1 MTPLWEVETSWIDDA
16 HTDSTNMCILYK
28 NLKDFLLSKPYRHW
42 KPYILAS
49 WSWKKDM
56 LQIVFVSPEK
66 KIKMAV
72 VEFPVVKEEEPVI
85 REWLKNHMPK
95 LWMI

>member
-1 MTPLWEVETSWIDDA
+1 
-16 HTDSTNMCILYK
+16 
-28 NLKDFLLSKPYRHW
+28 
-42 KPYILAS
+42 
-49 WSWKKDM
+49 M

-72 VEFPVVKEEEPVI
+72 VEFPVRKEEEPEI
-85 REWLKNHMPK
+85 RQWLKNHMPK